1 MSTPLVAILGK
12 RAAASENARTPVVI
26 AGRFYV
32 DAVQRAGAVPVVIP
46 PGSGADATME
56 AIARCDAMVLLGGG
70 DVDPR
75 AYGRT
80 ENARLY
86 GVDPA
91 QDTFEIEAVRRAV
104 QADVPVL
111 AVCRGHQV
119 LNVALGGT
127 LIQHLPTT
135 DDHRDTMH
143 PVSIVPGSRVASAM
157 GTNDPLVHSFHH
169 QAIDS
174 LADGLTV
181 VATAPD
187 GTIEA
192 VEHTSAGWVVGVQW
206 HPEDTAAEDA
216 PNQGLFDA
224 LVSAARSRRV
234 S

>member
-26 AGRFYV
+26 AGRLYV
-32 DAVQRAGAVPVVIP
+32 DAVQRAGAVPVVVP
-46 PGSGADATME
+46 PGSGTDATME
-56 AIARCDAMVLLGGG
+56 AVSRCDALILLGGG

-75 AYGRT
+75 AYGHT

-91 QDTFEIEAVRRAV
+91 QDSFEIEAVRRAV
-104 QADVPVL
+104 EADVPVL

-135 DDHRDTMH
+135 ADHRDTMH
-143 PVSIVPGSRVASAM
+143 TVSVVPGSRIASAM
-157 GTNDPLVHSFHH
+157 GTTEPLVHSFHH

-174 LADGLTV
+174 LAPGLTV

-192 VEHTSAGWVVGVQW
+192 VEHASAGWVVGVQW

-224 LVSAARSRRV
+224 LVAAARR
-234 S
+234 

>member
-1 MSTPLVAILGK
+1 MSAPLVAILGK
-12 RAAASENARTPVVI
+12 LADSSRNARTPVVI

-32 DAVQRAGAVPVVIP
+32 DAVQRAGAVPVVVP
-46 PGSGADATME
+46 PGSGTEGTMQ
-56 AIARCDAMVLLGGG
+56 AVGRCDALILLGGG

-80 ENARLY
+80 ETARLY
-86 GVDPA
+86 GVDQA
-91 QDTFEIEAVRRAV
+91 QDAFEIDAVRRAV
-104 QADVPVL
+104 AADIPVL

-127 LIQHLPTT
+127 LVQHLPTT

-143 PVSIVPGSRVASAM
+143 AVSVVPGSRVAAAM
-157 GTNDPLVHSFHH
+157 GTQEPLVHSFHH

-174 LADGLTV
+174 LAPGLTV
-181 VATAPD
+181 VATAQD

-192 VEHTSAGWVVGVQW
+192 VEHTSSRWVVGVQW

-224 LVSAARSRRV
+224 LVAAAARS
-234 S
+234 

>member
-26 AGRFYV
+26 AGRLYV
-32 DAVQRAGAVPVVIP
+32 DAVQRAGAVPVVVP
-46 PGSGADATME
+46 PGSGTDATME
-56 AIARCDAMVLLGGG
+56 AVSRCDALILLGGG

-75 AYGRT
+75 AYGHT

-91 QDTFEIEAVRRAV
+91 QDSFEIEAVRRAV
-104 QADVPVL
+104 EADIPVL

-127 LIQHLPTT
+127 LIQHLPSTA
-135 DDHRDTMH
+135 DHRDTMH
-143 PVSIVPGSRVASAM
+143 TVSVVPGSRVASAM
-157 GTNDPLVHSFHH
+157 GTHEPLVHSFHH

-174 LADGLTV
+174 LAPGLTV
-181 VATAPD
+181 VATAAD

-192 VEHTSAGWVVGVQW
+192 VEHASAGWVVGVQW

-224 LVSAARSRRV
+224 LVAAARR
-234 S
+234 

>member
-26 AGRFYV
+26 AGRLYV
-32 DAVQRAGAVPVVIP
+32 DAVQRAGAVPVVVP
-46 PGSGADATME
+46 PGSGTDATME
-56 AIARCDAMVLLGGG
+56 AVSRCDALILLGGG

-75 AYGRT
+75 AYGHT

-91 QDTFEIEAVRRAV
+91 QDSFEIEAVRRAV
-104 QADVPVL
+104 EADIPVL

-135 DDHRDTMH
+135 ADHRDTMH
-143 PVSIVPGSRVASAM
+143 TVSVVPGSRVASAM
-157 GTNDPLVHSFHH
+157 GTHEPLVHSFHH

-174 LADGLTV
+174 LAPGLTV
-181 VATAPD
+181 VATATD

-192 VEHTSAGWVVGVQW
+192 VEHASAGWVVGVQW

-224 LVSAARSRRV
+224 LVAAARR
-234 S
+234 

>member
-26 AGRFYV
+26 AGRLYV

-46 PGSGADATME
+46 PGSGTDATME
-56 AIARCDAMVLLGGG
+56 AVSRCDALILLGGG

-75 AYGRT
+75 AYGHT

-91 QDTFEIEAVRRAV
+91 QDSFEIEAVRRAV
-104 QADVPVL
+104 ETDVPVL

-127 LIQHLPTT
+127 LVQHLPTT
-135 DDHRDTMH
+135 ADHRDTMH
-143 PVSIVPGSRVASAM
+143 TVSVVPGSRVASAM
-157 GTNDPLVHSFHH
+157 GTHEPLVHSFHH

-174 LADGLTV
+174 LAPGLTV
-181 VATAPD
+181 VATAAD

-192 VEHTSAGWVVGVQW
+192 VEHASAGWVVGVQW

-224 LVSAARSRRV
+224 LVAAARR
-234 S
+234 